1 MLKRCGRDGRRY
13 VIGAIRTYAKDIRF
27 GPEARGLLLKGVDIM
42 TNAVSATL
50 GPRGRNVL
58 IEQLMISPRI
68 TKDGITVANNVQLDD
83 RRCNMGAQLL
93 RETTRNTNNEVGD
106 GTTTATILARGMA
119 SQGLEVIRQGQV
131 NVHAL
136 REGMLEGSRVV
147 CDALQS
153 MSQRVETI
161 DEVVAVARVALN
173 GDKRL
178 SEMIGRAIQELG
190 EGGVFLL
197 KESKSLSDELK
208 VQQGITLPEGFV
220 SPLFACQG
228 SGNRVEYSNVL
239 LLATLAHVERLEDIL
254 PALEL
259 AKSREQPLLIIATD
273 ISEEVVKALVINK
286 LRNGLRVCAVKAPS
300 FGSEQRDQMQ
310 DLALAMGAN
319 LLENTTRLAAV
330 QGEDLGVVS
339 EVIVD
344 SSSTHLLHPR
354 IHNADQVQ
362 ARVQHI
368 RALLEEA
375 ITDEEVEKLNER
387 MGRLLGHLATI
398 YVGGA
403 NDLEVSEKKDRLN
416 DALHAMHGAISDGI
430 VPGGGTAY
438 LRCIPALESLPRSEI
453 PDHQIGR
460 DIVGNSLRL
469 PCYTIAR
476 NAGVNPAEVIR
487 QVLEGSGNFGY
498 DAAAGEY
505 CDLKQRGIVDPASAL
520 RSAMSE
526 AAGIASLLATTEVLI
541 TEERIRPKVPRNQVT
556 KDLAS
561 LIGM

>member
-13 VIGAIRTYAKDIRF
+13 LVGTIRTYAKDIRF
-27 GPEARGLLLKGVDIM
+27 GMEARGLLLKGVDIM
-42 TNAVSATL
+42 SNAVSATL

-58 IEQLMISPRI
+58 IERLMISPRI
-68 TKDGITVANNVQLDD
+68 TKDGITVANNVQLED

-93 RETTRNTNNEVGD
+93 RHTTSNTNNDVGD

-119 SQGLEVIRQGQV
+119 SQGLEVIRQWQV

-136 REGMLEGSRVV
+136 REGMLEASRVV
-147 CDALQS
+147 CEELQS
-153 MSQRVETI
+153 MSQKVEMI
-161 DEVVAVARVALN
+161 GEVEAVATIALN

-178 SEMIGRAIQELG
+178 SGMIGDAVFELG
-190 EGGVFLL
+190 EAGVFLL
-197 KESKSLSDELK
+197 KESKSLRDELK
-208 VQQGITLPEGFV
+208 VQEGVTLPEGFV
-220 SPLFACQG
+220 SPLFANQG
-228 SGNRVEYSNVL
+228 NGNRVEYSNVL
-239 LLATLAHVERLEDIL
+239 LLATLASIERLDDIL

-259 AKSREQPLLIIATD
+259 AKSKEQPLLIIAND
-273 ISEEVVKALVINK
+273 ISEEVVKALVVNQ
-286 LRNGLRVCAVKAPS
+286 LRNCLRVCAVKAPS
-300 FGSEQRDQMQ
+300 YGSEQRDQMQ

-319 LLENTTRLAAV
+319 LLENATRLSAV
-330 QGEDLGVVS
+330 EGEDLGVVS

-354 IHNADQVQ
+354 IHNEDQVH

-368 RALLEEA
+368 RALMEEA
-375 ITDEEVEKLNER
+375 ITDEEVDKLNER
-387 MGRLLGHLATI
+387 MGRLFGYLATI

-416 DALHAMHGAISDGI
+416 DALHAVHGAISDGI

-438 LRCIPALESLPRSEI
+438 LRCIPALDALPRSDI
-453 PDHQIGR
+453 PEHQIGR
-460 DIVGNSLRL
+460 DIVRNALRL

-476 NAGVNPAEVIR
+476 NAGVNPDEVIR
-487 QVLEGSGNFGY
+487 KVLEGSGNFGY

-505 CDLKQRGIVDPASAL
+505 CDLKQRGIVDPTSAL
-520 RSAMSE
+520 RAAMSE

-541 TEERIRPKVPRNQVT
+541 TEERISLKVPRNEVT
-556 KDLAS
+556 KDLAG